1 MYSSLRSALL
11 LLIVA
16 FPMTMSAQTNFPLTS
31 KENKTLLSFQFQH
44 PFFKSGTTD
53 FTLLSGTYD
62 LTLVA
67 PVGSGLSIIGTLPY
81 AAYSSSSSFYSRSVG
96 SLANISVG
104 LRKTFVPGTSLL
116 DFKVFL
122 PTAPSDGDNTYAMFY
137 SFYHRLYDFELYIP
151 DAFSFQTR
159 YYYHKNFDGFLL
171 GGVIGASA
179 FVPTDNRND
188 EIEVF
193 IRYGVST
200 GYENKDIRL
209 LAEITGIGI
218 LTEKKIFSDG
228 KTEYYAVLGGQWTG
242 GSVIKPKINVHIPL
256 GNDLS
261 DIYGTA
267 LTLGCDFVLP

>member
-1 MYSSLRSALL
+1 MYPSFRFALL
-11 LLIVA
+11 LFVVIV
-16 FPMTMSAQTNFPLTS
+16 PLTLSAQTNFPLTNA
-31 KENKTLLSFQFQH
+31 ENKTLLSFQFQH
-44 PFFKSGTTD
+44 PFFKSGSTD
-53 FTLLSGTYD
+53 FSLLSGTYD

-81 AAYSSSSSFYSRSVG
+81 AAYATSSSFSDNSMG
-96 SLANISVG
+96 TFTNISVG
-104 LRKTFVPGTSLL
+104 LRKTFVPSTSLL

-122 PTAPSDGDNTYAMFY
+122 PTAPSDSKNTYAMY
-137 SFYHRLYDFELYIP
+137 YAFYHRLYDFELYIP

-159 YYYHKNFDGFLL
+159 YYYFKNFDGLLL

-179 FVPTDNRND
+179 FVPTDNGND

-261 DIYGTA
+261 EIYGTA